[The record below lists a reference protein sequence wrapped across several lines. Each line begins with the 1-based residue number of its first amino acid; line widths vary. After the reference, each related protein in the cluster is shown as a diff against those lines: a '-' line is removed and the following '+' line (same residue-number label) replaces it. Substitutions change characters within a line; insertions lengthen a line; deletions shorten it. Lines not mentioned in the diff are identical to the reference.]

1 MPVNLHNHSHYSL
14 LEALPKVKPLVK
26 YAKERGMDALAL
38 TDNGNVFGLVEFYQ
52 ACEKEGIKPILGY
65 DAFVAIDTIHD
76 RRPRVD
82 NKSTRLV
89 LLAENIAGYKNLLKL
104 ATIGYVDG
112 FYYRPRIDRN
122 VLREHS
128 EGLIALAG
136 PRSDIASFFGDDEKL
151 EPRLKEYLDI
161 FGKKNF
167 FFELQHQPDD
177 PDTMEANAKFRE
189 LSKKHGV
196 GVVGSRNVYY
206 LDPGDAEARKILL
219 CIKDGRTVEE
229 RDLRVT
235 ADPDLSM
242 MDPDALKE
250 AFKDI
255 PEAIENAEK
264 IAERCNVELDLG
276 KWNFPIFE
284 IPEGHTPMSFLEEQ
298 AYDGLRE
305 RLGRDL
311 NEKETERLKYELG
324 IIETKGYATY
334 FLVVADYTRWANA
347 QGIMNTTRGSA
358 AGSLM
363 GFSMGI
369 SHINPLTYNLPFE
382 RFLNPLRPSAPDV
395 DSDFADNRRDEVI
408 AYVTEKYGQDHV
420 AQICTFG
427 TMAARGSVRD
437 CGRAL
442 GYSYDFCD
450 IVSKMIPMG
459 AQGFPMTIAR
469 ALDETPDLKKRYQNE
484 PEVRRLL
491 DLAQQIEG
499 CARHCSVHAA
509 GVVISDKPLVEY
521 TALQKESGGEN
532 IITQYEMKAVEAAG
546 VLKMDFLG
554 IRNLATLGHAIEL
567 VKKTKNVDIDI
578 HSIPLD
584 DEKTFRML
592 AAGETMGVFQLSGD
606 GMTKWLVQLKPSTI
620 HDIMAMVAL
629 YRPGPMEQI
638 PEYIKRKHNP
648 KYVAYTDPRM
658 KEYLQ
663 MSHGLLVYQDDVL
676 LTAINLA
683 GYDWLEADKL
693 RKAMGKKIPEEMAKQ
708 EIKFKEGIVE
718 KGSTKSMA
726 EKLWELIKPFAAYGF
741 NKAHAASYGMVAYQ
755 TAYMKANYPA
765 EYMTA
770 LMTAES
776 HNLDTIAEAVDES
789 QRMGI
794 EVLPPDVNESGKDFT
809 YMNDQ
814 TIRFGMKVIKNL
826 GEDMVEAI
834 IATRE
839 EEGPF
844 ADLGDFAA
852 RIHGK
857 AFNKKSLEAL
867 AKSGAMDSL
876 AERNQVIQN
885 IDLISHYNRNLQRE
899 RESGQTNLF
908 AYATPDGK
916 ASRPPLALC
925 EAPPAPKSDLLAW
938 EKELLGLYV
947 SAHPFEDIEEEFKHL
962 LTSIPKAL
970 EQQDRAEVRIGGTVT
985 AVKQIIT
992 KKSQEPMLFATVED
1006 TKGSTEILVFPRIF
1020 KENGEV
1026 WKEGASLVV
1035 TGRITRK
1042 DNDPKVIAERGWP
1055 ITKDTQEMYKAH
1067 FEGKRISSD
1076 MMRGLATGRGES
1088 GDGKIFIHIPP
1099 KLQPE
1104 VRSNLKAILAQYPG
1118 GHAVYLSVKSG
1129 SELQKIETSYRV
1141 DPSPSV
1147 IKEIEGCIGFGNVK
1161 VMSRGNALDKEANLG

>member
-1 MPVNLHNHSHYSL
+1 MPVNLHTHSHYSL
-14 LEALPKVKPLVK
+14 LEALPKIKALVK
-26 YAKERGMDALAL
+26 HAKKLGMDALAL
-38 TDNGNVFGLVEFYQ
+38 TDNGNVFGLIDFYQ
-52 ACEKEGIKPILGY
+52 TCEKEGIKPILGY
-65 DAFVAIDTIHD
+65 DAFVAIDTIND
-76 RRPRVD
+76 RRPRID

-89 LLAENIAGYKNLLKL
+89 LLAENMAGYKNLLKL
-104 ATIGYVDG
+104 ASIAFVDG
-112 FYYRPRIDRN
+112 FYYRPRIDRD

-136 PRSDIASFFGDDEKL
+136 PRSDIAGFLGDEEKL
-151 EPRLKEYLDI
+151 EFRLREYVEI
-161 FGKKNF
+161 FGKDNL

-177 PDTMEANAKFRE
+177 PDTMNANQGLIE
-189 LSKKHGV
+189 LGKKHGI
-196 GVVGSRNVYY
+196 GVVASRNVYY
-206 LDPGDAEARKILL
+206 LHPDDAEARKILL

-242 MDPDALKE
+242 MGPEILKE

-255 PEAIENAEK
+255 PEAIENTER

-284 IPEGHTPMSFLEEQ
+284 IPEGYTPISFLRES
-298 AYDGLRE
+298 AFRGLQE
-305 RLGRDL
+305 KLGRAL
-311 NEKETERLKYELG
+311 NEKETGRLKYELD

-334 FLVVADYTRWANA
+334 FLVVADYTRWANQ

-363 GFSMGI
+363 GYSIDI
-369 SHINPLTYNLPFE
+369 SQINPLTYNLPFE

-395 DSDFADNRRDEVI
+395 DSDFADNRRDDVI

-450 IVSKMIPMG
+450 GVSKMIPMG

-469 ALDETPDLKKRYQNE
+469 ALDETSELRQRYE
-484 PEVRRLL
+484 REAEVRRLL
-491 DLAQQIEG
+491 DLAQRIEG

-532 IITQYEMKAVEAAG
+532 IITQYEMKSVEAAG

-554 IRNLATLGHAIEL
+554 IRNLATLGYAIDL
-567 VKKTKNVDIDI
+567 VKKTKGVEIDV
-578 HSIPLD
+578 HDLPLD
-584 DEKTFRML
+584 DAKVYKML
-592 AAGETMGVFQLSGD
+592 ANGETMGVFQMGSS
-606 GMTKWLVQLKPSTI
+606 GMTKWLVQLKPTTI

-638 PEYIKRKHNP
+638 PEYVRRKHNA
-648 KYVAYTDPRM
+648 KLVQYADPRM
-658 KEYLQ
+658 KEYLK

-693 RKAMGKKIPEEMAKQ
+693 RKAMGKKIPEEMARQ
-708 EIKFKEGIVE
+708 EKKFKEGIVE
-718 KGSTKSMA
+718 NGSTKSMA
-726 EKLWELIKPFAAYGF
+726 EKLWDLIKPFAAYGF

-755 TAYMKANYPA
+755 TAYMKANYPS

-789 QRMGI
+789 RRMGI
-794 EVLPPDVNESGKDFT
+794 DVLPPDVNESGSDFT
-809 YMNDQ
+809 YIDDK

-826 GEDMVEAI
+826 GEDMIDAI
-834 IATRE
+834 IEARE
-839 EEGPF
+839 ADGPF
-844 ADLGDFAA
+844 ESLEDFTA

-885 IDLISHYNRNLQRE
+885 VDLISLYNKNLQRE
-899 RESGQTNLF
+899 KESGQINLF
-908 AYATPDGK
+908 AYAAPEGK
-916 ASRPPLALC
+916 ASRPPLALRQV
-925 EAPPAPKSDLLAW
+925 PPAHKRDLLAW
-938 EKELLGLYV
+938 EKELLGLYI
-947 SAHPFEDIEEEFKHL
+947 SAHPFEDVERELEGII
-962 LTSIPKAL
+962 TPIPKTL
-970 EQQDRAEVRIGGTVT
+970 EREDRAEVRIGGTVT
-985 AVKQIIT
+985 AIKQIIT
-992 KKSQEPMLFATVED
+992 RKSQEPMLFATIED
-1006 TKGSTEILVFPRIF
+1006 TSGSTEVLVFPRTF
-1020 KENGEV
+1020 KENGHV
-1026 WKEGASLVV
+1026 WKEGVNMIV
-1035 TGRITRK
+1035 TGKITRR
-1042 DNDPKVIAERGWP
+1042 DNDPKVIVDRGWP
-1055 ITKDTQEMYKAH
+1055 LTEETKDIYKAH
-1067 FEGKRISSD
+1067 FQGKHVSSD
-1076 MMRGLATGRGES
+1076 MMRGLATGQTEGKEGEIS
-1088 GDGKIFIHIPP
+1088 IHIPP

-1104 VRSNLKAILAQYPG
+1104 TRAGLKDILTHYPG
-1118 GHAVYLSVKSG
+1118 THRVYLSVKSG
-1129 SELQKIETSYRV
+1129 SDLQRIETSYRI
-1141 DPSPSV
+1141 DPSSEF
-1147 IKEIEGCIGFGNVK
+1147 IREIEACIGFGNVK
-1161 VMSRGNALDKEANLG
+1161 VAGQGAPLDKEANLS